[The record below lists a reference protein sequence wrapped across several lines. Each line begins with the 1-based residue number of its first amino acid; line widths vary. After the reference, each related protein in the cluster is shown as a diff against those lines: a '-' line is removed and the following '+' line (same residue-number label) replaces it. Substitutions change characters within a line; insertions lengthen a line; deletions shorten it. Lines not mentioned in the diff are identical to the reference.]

1 MIGFVKILFWISIIA
16 VAAIFIA
23 RFVLCN
29 NRKNEYA
36 NGITL
41 GITTPQELV
50 QYIRNLKCSFI
61 KDIYYDENGNVKVV
75 GKAGRHG
82 FLIEEGVVKS
92 DDNIDDTQKSI
103 KKEYKRIIEETAIFD
118 MLVKEENHDAPL
130 NPYER
135 YRNGYRLLKYNRIA
149 MIIFIITVVFAIIV
163 YWIPDEEDYINM
175 VRYGK
180 PGGYLEYI
188 DLTYDEA
195 LSKMY
200 SDIDWEYFESDEDGK
215 KIVEFSGVI
224 YDYEPS
230 ITVID
235 FLIDMDEETF
245 EPVYMEVDGEVQSE
259 FTMNI
264 LIGLIFAGS
273 GLEEF
278 FGTLD

>member
-1 MIGFVKILFWISIIA
+1 M
-16 VAAIFIA
+16 
-23 RFVLCN
+23 
-29 NRKNEYA
+29 
-36 NGITL
+36 
-41 GITTPQELV
+41 
-50 QYIRNLKCSFI
+50 
-61 KDIYYDENGNVKVV
+61 
-75 GKAGRHG
+75 
-82 FLIEEGVVKS
+82 
-92 DDNIDDTQKSI
+92 
-103 KKEYKRIIEETAIFD
+103 
-118 MLVKEENHDAPL
+118 
-130 NPYER
+130 
-135 YRNGYRLLKYNRIA
+135 
-149 MIIFIITVVFAIIV
+149 VFAIIV

-200 SDIDWEYFESDEDGK
+200 SDIDWEYFESDEDGE

-224 YDYEPS
+224 YDDEPS